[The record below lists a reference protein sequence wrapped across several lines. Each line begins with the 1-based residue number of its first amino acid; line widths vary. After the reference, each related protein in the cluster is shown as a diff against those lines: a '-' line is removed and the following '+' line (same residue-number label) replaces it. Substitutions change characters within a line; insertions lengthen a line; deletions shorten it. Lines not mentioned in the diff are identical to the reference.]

1 MKRTLFA
8 LSIFLVPATA
18 AALSFVPFESEHS
31 FPNGSRANVI
41 ARMAGYYDP
50 ADPVSVEVECTAP
63 DGASAHLFMPTD
75 DAKKFA
81 KGVWDAAWAA
91 ETP

>member
-1 MKRTLFA
+1 MTRTILA
-8 LSIFLVPATA
+8 LSIFLLPAA
-18 AALSFVPFESEHS
+18 ASALSFVPFESEHS
-31 FPNGSRANVI
+31 FDNGSRANVI
-41 ARMAGYYDP
+41 ARPPSYYDP
-50 ADPVSVEVECTAP
+50 ADLATVEVECTAP
-63 DGASAHLFMPTD
+63 DGASAHILMPTD